1 MNWEQILQSLI
12 GISVAALVAD
22 HIVLRTRIA
31 TFVTADKLT
40 AQVREI
46 EVRIDNRMAELSEE
60 LRKIA
65 IDLAFLR
72 GKSGG

>member
-1 MNWEQILQSLI
+1 MNWESILQTLI
-12 GISVAALVAD
+12 GVAVVALVAD
-22 HIVLRTRIA
+22 HIVLRTKIA
-31 TFVTADKLT
+31 TFVTAEKVGEKVD
-40 AQVREI
+40 AI
-46 EVRIDNRMAELSEE
+46 EKRIDSRMNDLGEE